1 VIVRPVDA
9 LPERGTLGLVDSI
22 ELRGGGCALNTA
34 SALTRLGLRAAVVG
48 KVGADAFGDFIL
60 GALEER
66 GVNASGVIR
75 DTRTPTSASVALV
88 DAAGERT
95 FLHATGANA
104 TVSADELGED
114 PFRGRALHI
123 AGALVLDELDGE
135 PTALLLSEARRRGIG
150 TSVDT
155 VFDARGRWDR
165 LISVLPFCDLVTPG
179 LHEALAIT
187 GEEEPGRAARRLRE
201 LGAHVAAVTLG
212 ADGCYVA
219 ADAFEG
225 HVAGFRVEALDGT
238 GAGDAFAAGFLQGML
253 AGRSLEECAR
263 LANAAG
269 GLATRAVGAF
279 EGVGDLAETERLA
292 GLA

>member
-22 ELRGGGCALNTA
+22 VLRGGGCALNTA
-34 SALTRLGLRAAVVG
+34 SALARLGMRVAVVG

-60 GALEER
+60 GTLEER
-66 GVNASGVIR
+66 GLNASGVIR
-75 DTRTPTSASVALV
+75 DATTPTSASVALV
-88 DAAGERT
+88 DATGERT

-104 TVSADELGED
+104 TVSADELGEEL
-114 PFRGRALHI
+114 FRGRALHI
-123 AGALVLDELDGE
+123 AGALVLDQLDGE
-135 PTALLLSEARRRGIG
+135 PTASLLSEARRRGIR

-155 VFDARGRWDR
+155 VFDARGCWDR
-165 LISVLPFCDLVTPG
+165 LLPALPFCDLVTPG
-179 LHEALAIT
+179 LPEARAIT
-187 GEEEPGRAARRLRE
+187 GEEEPARAARRLRE
-201 LGAHVAAVTLG
+201 LGARIAAVTLG

-219 ADAFEG
+219 AEAFEG
-225 HVAGFRVEALDGT
+225 HVAGFQITSIDGT
-238 GAGDAFAAGFLQGML
+238 GAGDAFAAGFLHGLL
-253 AGRSLEECAR
+253 AGRPLEECAR

-292 GLA
+292 VLA

>member
-1 VIVRPVDA
+1 VIVRPVDV
-9 LPERGTLGLVDSI
+9 LPARGTLGLVDSI
-22 ELRGGGCALNTA
+22 VLRGGGCALNTA
-34 SALTRLGLRAAVVG
+34 SALAKLGLRSAVVG
-48 KVGADAFGDFIL
+48 KVGPDALGDFIL
-60 GALEER
+60 RTLEER
-66 GVNASGVIR
+66 GVDAAGVIR
-75 DTRTPTSASVALV
+75 DAATATSASVALV
-88 DAAGERT
+88 DATGERT

-104 TVSADELGED
+104 MLTVGEVREEA
-114 PFRGRALHI
+114 FRGRALHI

-135 PTALLLSEARRRGIG
+135 PTASLLSEARRRGIT

-165 LISVLPFCDLVTPG
+165 LLPALPFCDLVTPG
-179 LHEALAIT
+179 LLEARAIT
-187 GEEEPGRAARRLRE
+187 GEEEPAHAARRLHE
-201 LGAHVAAVTLG
+201 LGAHVAVVTLG

-225 HVAGFRVEALDGT
+225 HVSGYRVDSVDGT
-238 GAGDAFAAGFLQGML
+238 GAGDAFAAGFLHGRL
-253 AGRSLEECAR
+253 AGRPFEECAR

-292 GLA
+292 GLE